1 MYDYGFNSG
10 SLVSLILSNQLN
22 YSFSAVRTINVNPGV
37 VGGAGGGL
45 RGGWATHVNL
55 TVTYIPGWGF

>member
-1 MYDYGFNSG
+1 MLYYFAVPLAHLCEGSYMYDYGLNSG

-37 VGGAGGGL
+37 VGGAGGD
-45 RGGWATHVNL
+45 
-55 TVTYIPGWGF
+55 